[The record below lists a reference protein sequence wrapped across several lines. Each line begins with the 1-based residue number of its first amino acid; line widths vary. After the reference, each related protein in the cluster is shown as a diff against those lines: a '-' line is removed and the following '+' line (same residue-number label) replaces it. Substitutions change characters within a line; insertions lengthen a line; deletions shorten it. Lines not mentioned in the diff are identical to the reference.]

1 MKASRAITRYKK
13 GSGFAYKN
21 KAGDITD
28 DSTIEYIQ
36 SLVIPPA
43 WSDVTIDPSP
53 KARVRAKGFDQAG
66 RQQAIYNPNFRKKQ
80 EKKKFDRTLQF
91 AKNLPKLRKQLE
103 KDLRRKKLGK
113 EKVLATIVTLIDQ
126 AYFRVGNEKYARAN
140 KSYGITTLRSKHTTV
155 KGKSVTFDFIGKSG
169 QQHIKT
175 VTDSHIA
182 GIIKQLDELPGHE
195 IFRYQADDGSMH
207 DLHSTD
213 VNNYIKSAMGSE
225 FSAKDFR
232 TWGGTLVATTLLI
245 GAERSPDEQIRNKTI
260 TEVVKQ
266 TAEKLGN
273 TPTIARGSYI
283 DPRVIKA
290 YHNTS
295 GIAAVK
301 DSLDKIRPRKYMSRD
316 EARLLHLL
324 KAKN

>member
-1 MKASRAITRYKK
+1 
-13 GSGFAYKN
+13 
-21 KAGDITD
+21 
-28 DSTIEYIQ
+28 
-36 SLVIPPA
+36 
-43 WSDVTIDPSP
+43 
-53 KARVRAKGFDQAG
+53 
-66 RQQAIYNPNFRKKQ
+66 
-80 EKKKFDRTLQF
+80 
-91 AKNLPKLRKQLE
+91 
-103 KDLRRKKLGK
+103 
-113 EKVLATIVTLIDQ
+113 
-126 AYFRVGNEKYARAN
+126 
-140 KSYGITTLRSKHTTV
+140 
-155 KGKSVTFDFIGKSG
+155 
-169 QQHIKT
+169 
-175 VTDSHIA
+175 
-182 GIIKQLDELPGHE
+182 
-195 IFRYQADDGSMH
+195 MH

-245 GAERSPDEQIRNKTI
+245 GAERSPDEKIRNKTI

-324 KAKN
+324 KTKN